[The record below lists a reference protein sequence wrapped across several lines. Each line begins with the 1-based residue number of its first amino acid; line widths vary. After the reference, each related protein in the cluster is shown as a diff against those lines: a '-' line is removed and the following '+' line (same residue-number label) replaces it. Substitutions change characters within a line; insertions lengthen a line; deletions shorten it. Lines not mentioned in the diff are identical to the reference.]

1 MTSNIFCRYALLG
14 DQLTLEE
21 NVEILISD
29 EGRIKKIAGNVKKD
43 ASSFNYHFEHHLLI
57 PKFINSHTHLGDATM
72 KDYALNSSLDE
83 AVGSKGLKY
92 DVKLFSR
99 EERIDAMRITLLDMI
114 SEGISTCVDF
124 REGGLEG
131 VKELLEAV
139 ESLPI
144 EVLILGRPESHTN
157 IKLLLNHVTGIGYST
172 PLSYP
177 LEEMQ
182 KHVESALKKNKII
195 ATHIGESIQVIQT
208 SKKNFGK
215 SDLLTALE
223 YLEPRM
229 LIHLNYSDEQELWQ
243 IPDSTLII
251 FCPRSNAYFNL
262 QFPPVKYFL
271 KESSRYLV
279 GIGTDNVMT
288 TPPNVLD
295 ELRWLVLRLKE
306 QGLNLSPQQAIKLI
320 SVNPSRGLH
329 LLSGILEVDYW
340 ADLMVIDLQG
350 KRTKYCIDPIA
361 ALLFRTEIS
370 NDCRLNM
377 FHGKVINPEIW

>member
-1 MTSNIFCRYALLG
+1 
-14 DQLTLEE
+14 
-21 NVEILISD
+21 
-29 EGRIKKIAGNVKKD
+29 
-43 ASSFNYHFEHHLLI
+43 
-57 PKFINSHTHLGDATM
+57 
-72 KDYALNSSLDE
+72 
-83 AVGSKGLKY
+83 
-92 DVKLFSR
+92 
-99 EERIDAMRITLLDMI
+99 
-114 SEGISTCVDF
+114 
-124 REGGLEG
+124 
-131 VKELLEAV
+131 
-139 ESLPI
+139 
-144 EVLILGRPESHTN
+144 
-157 IKLLLNHVTGIGYST
+157 
-172 PLSYP
+172 
-177 LEEMQ
+177 
-182 KHVESALKKNKII
+182 
-195 ATHIGESIQVIQT
+195 
-208 SKKNFGK
+208 
-215 SDLLTALE
+215 
-223 YLEPRM
+223 M